1 MDDSDDQN
9 RERENQGLREVCV
22 AAQGGGTW
30 VALNDSKDSDL
41 DKSELEDNDL
51 IFETLN
57 EELEEASMNGEDT
70 KENEVD
76 SNARIHGVGPN
87 SNVRKL

>member
-1 MDDSDDQN
+1 MYSKMQN
-9 RERENQGLREVCV
+9 FDGLLRG
-22 AAQGGGTW
+22 ATT
-30 VALNDSKDSDL
+30 ALNDSKDSDL
-41 DKSELEDNDL
+41 DKSEQGDNDL

-76 SNARIHGVGPN
+76 SNDRIHGGGPN
-87 SNVRKL
+87 SHLRQL